1 MSGLDIPDAV
11 LRRVPRQTRS
21 RERLAHVLATADR
34 LLAADGPEALT
45 TTRVAAEAGMSVG
58 AVYQYLPDRDAIIEA
73 LATSYLARIEVTM
86 AAFLGVANDRWAD
99 PVGALVD
106 GFAEV
111 YRSEPG
117 FRALWFG
124 RHLTEATR
132 AADREHKRRMAA
144 MLKQLVLAQ
153 RLVPETERLDDACR
167 AGHLIAD
174 VLLQEAFRSN
184 ADGDAALLREAKTAL
199 RGYLT
204 ALSDVLIAESG

>member
-1 MSGLDIPDAV
+1 MDGLHIPEAV
-11 LRRVPRQTRS
+11 LRRTPRQVRS
-21 RERLAHVLATADR
+21 RERLARVLATADR
-34 LLAADGPEALT
+34 LLATEGPEALT

-86 AAFLGVANDRWAD
+86 ASFLGVAAEQRWAD

-106 GFAEV
+106 GFAQV

-132 AADREHKRRMAA
+132 SADREHKMRMAA
-144 MLKQLVLAQ
+144 MLRELVLAQ
-153 RLVPETERLDDACR
+153 HLLADDARLDDACR

-174 VLLQEAFRSN
+174 TLLQEAFR
-184 ADGDAALLREAKTAL
+184 ADPDGDAALLREAKTAL
-199 RGYLT
+199 RGYLAALT
-204 ALSDVLIAESG
+204 ADADR

>member
-34 LLAADGPEALT
+34 LLAAEGPEALT

-86 AAFLGVANDRWAD
+86 AAFLGVANDQAWAD
-99 PVGALVD
+99 PVAALVD

-153 RLVPETERLDDACR
+153 RLLPVTERLDDVCR

-174 VLLQEAFRSN
+174 VLLQEAFRFN

-204 ALSDVLIAESG
+204 ALSNPID